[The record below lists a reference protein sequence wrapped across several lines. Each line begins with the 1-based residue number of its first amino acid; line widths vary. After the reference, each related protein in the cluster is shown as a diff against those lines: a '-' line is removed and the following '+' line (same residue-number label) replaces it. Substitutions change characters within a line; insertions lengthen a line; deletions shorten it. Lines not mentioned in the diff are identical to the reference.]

1 MTTPLPADPTASG
14 KSSKAALGIIFLTVF
29 IDLLGFGIV
38 LPLLP
43 RYGEYFQAD
52 GFQLGFLSASFSA
65 MQFLFSPLWG
75 RLSDRIGR
83 RPVLVFGLAS
93 TAFFYLM
100 FGLVT
105 HWGVEGDI
113 LGFSPLFWLF
123 VTRCGAGI
131 SGATISTAQAYIAD
145 CTGKSERG
153 KGMALIGAAFGMG
166 FTFGP
171 LLGAMFVTN
180 EADRAPT
187 PSPAYAAAVLS
198 GLAFLAALFLLPES
212 LKAADRTNR
221 RESTEAALWQRLV
234 AAIAQPLTVI
244 LLLTSFVATFAFSI
258 FETTLAILTERLG
271 YGDRS
276 NFLIFA
282 FVGITLT
289 LAQGLLVRRLLPR
302 VGEFRMALCG
312 ILLMGVGLGGIA
324 LVGSL
329 DNRTLL
335 WFAMPL
341 AVVGFAATTPSLQS
355 LLSLSAS
362 KSEQGGTLGL
372 GQSASALARI
382 CGPLV
387 GQPLITVGIGLPYW
401 VSTGLLA
408 ISLLIFL
415 QIANRLPSKT
425 DDSDIPLAH

>member
-1 MTTPLPADPTASG
+1 MTTPLPADPSASG

-52 GFQLGFLSASFSA
+52 GLQLGFLSASFSA

-234 AAIAQPLTVI
+234 EAIAQPLTVI

-312 ILLMGVGLGGIA
+312 ILLMGVGLGGVA

-415 QIANRLPSKT
+415 QIATRLPSKT
-425 DDSDIPLAH
+425 DDSDISHAH